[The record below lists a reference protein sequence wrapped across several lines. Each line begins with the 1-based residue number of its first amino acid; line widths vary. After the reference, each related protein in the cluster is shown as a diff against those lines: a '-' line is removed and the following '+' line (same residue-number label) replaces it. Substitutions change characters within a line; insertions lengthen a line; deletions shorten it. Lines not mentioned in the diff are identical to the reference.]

1 MNCVCVHAH
10 MPAGVYACAHC
21 VLRNLCTSS
30 VFFFLNKSHI
40 LRSDYIHVK
49 TTTDVLYNLLEM
61 TCLYIGLCKV
71 LNICMQGI
79 ANFQQFDL

>member
-10 MPAGVYACAHC
+10 MCAGVYACVHC
-21 VLRNLCTSS
+21 VLRDLCTSS
-30 VFFFLNKSHI
+30 VDFFLNKSHI

-61 TCLYIGLCKV
+61 TCLYIGLCKAFEYMYAGNHQ
-71 LNICMQGI
+71 LSTI
-79 ANFQQFDL
+79 